1 MSEGAKWLYCLRLDA
16 VDAPD
21 LALREA
27 PSQWGAA
34 KGTDMAKQTARALKN
49 EYLRIVKEQ
58 KGDVPG
64 RLAADA
70 YLHSLGFGEDGNDF
84 SWSAIPVLLNEQ
96 AMATLDGAARTMG
109 IIMEKVMAK
118 YHRDRSFRALFSLP
132 SDIEALTLVPSGCHA
147 AVPLSRVD
155 LFLDPKTFDFK
166 ICGIQTGGVE
176 GMAESVEVMRAI
188 RQTGPYHEFA
198 SRHQTETMDA
208 MKACVLTLLHTYGNW
223 ANAQEGRNHP
233 TNPALAI
240 VDIKDSP
247 RRAETEYAI
256 KYLHELG
263 CYAHAADVSELRI
276 ERIGGIDQLVD
287 DHGPVTCVWIRPTA
301 EEAIAHM
308 DKGIHTLLR
317 ATRHG
322 MVCTIGGYRS
332 WPCCV
337 KSFFEVLRTN
347 DCRTLLTAEENAF
360 VEAHIIE
367 SHVIEPSID
376 LSAFYEQENWV
387 LCQADGRAVMG
398 TVLAGAD
405 MDRATWRKM
414 LVKGIKRRDAVQ
426 ASIPQHTMGMLP
438 GVPGEADPCKAVE
451 MNVLLGTYVF
461 EGKLSGMR
469 AICGTGNTVAVWKDR
484 TAAGCLIVHK

>member
-1 MSEGAKWLYCLRLDA
+1 
-16 VDAPD
+16 
-21 LALREA
+21 
-27 PSQWGAA
+27 
-34 KGTDMAKQTARALKN
+34 MAKLTARMLKN
-49 EYLRIVKEQ
+49 EYLRNVKKLE
-58 KGDVPG
+58 GDVPG

-70 YLHSLGFGEDGNDF
+70 YLRSTGLLTDEDDF
-84 SWSAIPVLLNEQ
+84 SWSAIPVLLNDQ
-96 AMATLDGAARTMG
+96 GLAALDGIARTMG
-109 IIMEKVMAK
+109 TIMEKVMAK

-132 SDIEALTLVPSGCHA
+132 PEIEALTLVPSGCHA
-147 AVPLSRVD
+147 AVPLSRID
-155 LFLDPKTFDFK
+155 LFLDPKTLDFK
-166 ICGIQTGGVE
+166 ICGIQTGAIE

-188 RQTGPYHEFA
+188 RQTGAYHEFA
-198 SRHQTETMDA
+198 SKHETESINA
-208 MKACVLTLLHTYGNW
+208 MRACVLTLLHTYGNW

-233 TNPALAI
+233 TNPAIAI
-240 VDIKDSP
+240 VDIADSP

-256 KYLHELG
+256 RYLHELG
-263 CYAHAADVSELRI
+263 CYAHATDVSELRV

-287 DHGPVTCVWIRPTA
+287 NHGPVTCVWIRPTA

-308 DKGIHTLLR
+308 DKGIRTLLS

-322 MVCTIGGYRS
+322 LVCTIGGYRS

-376 LSAFYEQENWV
+376 LSSFYNQEHWV
-387 LCQADGRAVMG
+387 LCQADGRAMSG

-426 ASIPQHTMGMLP
+426 ASIPQHTMSMMP
-438 GVPGEADPCKAVE
+438 GVPDEADPCAPVE
-451 MNVLLGTYVF
+451 MNVMLGMYVF